1 MANIL
6 QCNVFLTIVR
16 HVVMERALDPRSR
29 SFTESH
35 LQKVNMNQLN
45 YICICLLIYV
55 MISRCCIYWALPYK
69 RSLAAIIRSLL
80 STSAHCNL
88 EF

>member
-35 LQKVNMNQLN
+35 LQKVNMSQLN
-45 YICICLLIYV
+45 YMCINICYDI
-55 MISRCCIYWALPYK
+55 
-69 RSLAAIIRSLL
+69 
-80 STSAHCNL
+80 
-88 EF
+88 

>member
-16 HVVMERALDPRSR
+16 HVVMERALDARSR

-35 LQKVNMNQLN
+35 LQKVNMSQLN
-45 YICICLLIYV
+45 YMCICLLIY
-55 MISRCCIYWALPYK
+55 L
-69 RSLAAIIRSLL
+69 
-80 STSAHCNL
+80 
-88 EF
+88 